1 MVLNSDVEQED
12 FPRPA
17 RGWGSTVG
25 VKERAK
31 VCFLFFFNPFLFFF
45 SFYSSSLP
53 FFFERNGSESRGKKD
68 RKTE

>member
-12 FPRPA
+12 FPRSA

-31 VCFLFFFNPFLFFF
+31 SVFFFNPFFFSF
-45 SFYSSSLP
+45 SFYSSYFLLFVL
-53 FFFERNGSESRGKKD
+53 FFFE
-68 RKTE
+68 